1 MAFPVIPFLIG
12 LGATLIYS
20 GFKRAEESDPTPRPR
35 PSPRPKPKPKAKT
48 KAKPKAR
55 PKARPKA
62 KAKPKSESAAPA
74 PAAVPE
80 PAPVSEA
87 APVAV
92 EAPKSEED
100 HTPSAETEKPLDS
113 EPMRSDNEE
122 ELLIGGKPNVGQS
135 TS

>member
-1 MAFPVIPFLIG
+1 MPFPVIPFLIG

-35 PSPRPKPKPKAKT
+35 PSPRPKPKAKT

-55 PKARPKA
+55 PKAKPKARPKA
-62 KAKPKSESAAPA
+62 KAKPKSEPAAHA

-80 PAPVSEA
+80 PAPVAEA
-87 APVAV
+87 PSVAV

-100 HTPSAETEKPLDS
+100 YVPSAETEKALDS
-113 EPMRSDNEE
+113 EPMGSDNEE
-122 ELLIGGKPNVGQS
+122 
-135 TS
+135 